1 MNILSLE
8 NVSKNYGFR
17 PLFESVTLGLEDRDK
32 IGIIGANGS
41 GKTTLLKIIAGVE
54 EPDTGRVTR
63 AKGKSLAYL
72 SQNPPYD
79 ENLTVLETIFASSSG
94 IMQTIRDYED
104 VCHEVAAG
112 RHDAATLQRMSDLQH
127 ELEEG
132 GGWEIETNARSVL
145 TKLDITDTHAKM
157 GALSGG
163 QRKRVALA
171 HELIFK
177 PDILI
182 LDEPTNHLD
191 ADTIEWLED
200 YLRRYTGVLLLV
212 THDRYFLDRVTDRI
226 FEIDRGAVQNFNGN
240 YAYYLEKKAEQE
252 TLREV
257 EGHKREQLIKKELAW
272 LRRGAKARTRKSKH
286 RIEAA
291 HALMAQPKE
300 QAKGE
305 VDIATG
311 SKRLGSKV
319 IELNGVSKS
328 YGDNTLIEDFT
339 YLVKR
344 DDRIGIIGANGSG
357 KTTLLDM
364 ITGRVAPDKGEIE
377 IGQTVHI
384 GYYDQESR
392 ALNDEQRVI
401 DYIRDIAEYVTTN
414 EGVQIT
420 AGKMLERFL
429 FTPAQQYAVIGNLS
443 GGERRRLYLLRI
455 LMGSP
460 NVLLL
465 DEPTNDLDIPTLI
478 ALEQYLDDFPGALIV
493 VSHDRYFL
501 DRTIDKVFRFTQ
513 GGNVR
518 EYAGDY
524 TAYLEAELASPSRT
538 TPSDQ
543 SGGHPSS
550 NQEASRAPNSP
561 PVSGASADGV
571 VSSDSPPVLGG
582 VAATSAD
589 GVVSS
594 ESPPVLGGVAAA
606 SADGVVPVAGTRAPN
621 PKAKKLTFKE
631 NRELEALESRIA
643 ETESRL
649 PEIENELAASATDAA
664 RVHELFLEQQRLN
677 SQLEIDLTRWTELA
691 ERVDG

>member
-1 MNILSLE
+1 MNIVSLE
-8 NVSKNYGFR
+8 NVSKNFGFN
-17 PLFESVTLGLEDRDK
+17 PLFEEVTLGLEDRDK

-41 GKTTLLKIIAGVE
+41 GKTTLLRIIAGVE
-54 EPDTGRVTR
+54 VSDTGRVVR
-63 AKGKSLAYL
+63 AKGKTLAYL
-72 SQNPPYD
+72 SQNPAYD
-79 ENLTVLETIFASSSG
+79 ENATVLETIFASSG
-94 IMQTIRDYED
+94 GVMQTILDYETACRD
-104 VCHEVAAG
+104 LAVGIDDPKLLIKVSE
-112 RHDAATLQRMSDLQH
+112 LQH
-127 ELEEG
+127 ELEIN
-132 GGWEIETNARSVL
+132 GGWEIETNARAVL
-145 TKLDITDTHAKM
+145 TKLDITDTSAKM
-157 GALSGG
+157 RELSGG

-191 ADTIEWLED
+191 ADTIEWLES
-200 YLRRYTGVLLLV
+200 YLARYTGMLLLV

-226 FEIDRGAVQNFNGN
+226 FEVDRNTVQNFSGN

-291 HALMAQPKE
+291 HSLMDIPKE
-300 QAKGE
+300 RAKGE
-305 VDIATG
+305 VDIAIG

-319 IELNGVSKS
+319 VEITGVSKS
-328 YGDNTLIEDFT
+328 YGETTLIDDFT
-339 YLVKR
+339 YLLKR

-364 ITGRVAPDKGEIE
+364 ITGRVKPDDGDID

-392 ALNDEQRVI
+392 ALNFDQRVI
-401 DYIRDIAEYVTTN
+401 DYIRDVAEYVTTN

-429 FTPAQQYAVIGNLS
+429 FEPAAQYAVIGNLS

-478 ALEQYLDDFPGALIV
+478 ALEEYLDDFAGALIV

-501 DRTIDKVFRFTQ
+501 DRTIENVFRFEP
-513 GGNVR
+513 GGHVR
-518 EYAGDY
+518 EYPGDY
-524 TAYLEAELASPSRT
+524 TAYLAAHERE
-538 TPSDQ
+538 Q
-543 SGGHPSS
+543 SESKAFS
-550 NQEASRAPNSP
+550 SP
-561 PVSGASADGV
+561 PGLRRGDDTSSSADGMV
-571 VSSDSPPVLGG
+571 GG
-582 VAATSAD
+582 DRGLQAD
-589 GVVSS
+589 V
-594 ESPPVLGGVAAA
+594 
-606 SADGVVPVAGTRAPN
+606 R
-621 PKAKKLTFKE
+621 PKSKKLSFKE
-631 NRELEALESRIA
+631 MREFEAVEQRIA
-643 ETESRL
+643 ETEKLL
-649 PEIENELAASATDAA
+649 PEIEKELTAAASDAG
-664 RVHELFLEQQRLN
+664 RVHELFIEQQTLN
-677 SQLEIDLTRWTELA
+677 TQLETDLTRWAELA
-691 ERVDG
+691 ERHEG

>member
-8 NVSKNYGFR
+8 NVSKNFGFK
-17 PLFESVTLGLEDRDK
+17 PLFENVTLGLEERDK

-41 GKTTLLKIIAGVE
+41 GKTTLLRLIAGLE

-63 AKGKSLAYL
+63 AKGKTLAYL

-94 IMQTIRDYED
+94 VMQTILDYETA
-104 VCHEVAAG
+104 CHDLAAG
-112 RHDAATLQRMSDLQH
+112 VDDPSLLTKVSELQH
-127 ELEEG
+127 ELEIN

-145 TKLDITDTHAKM
+145 TKLDITDTSAKM
-157 GALSGG
+157 GNLSGG

-191 ADTIEWLED
+191 ADTIEWLEA
-200 YLRRYTGVLLLV
+200 YLARYTGVLLLV

-226 FEIDRGAVQNFNGN
+226 FEVDRGTVQNFSGN

-252 TLREV
+252 ELRAV
-257 EGHKREQLIKKELAW
+257 EGHKRDQLIRKELAW

-291 HALMAQPKE
+291 HTLMAVPKE
-300 QAKGE
+300 QTKAG
-305 VDIATG
+305 VDIAIG
-311 SKRLGSKV
+311 SRRLGSKV
-319 IELNGVSKS
+319 VEINNISKS
-328 YGDNTLIEDFT
+328 YGSLRLIDDLT
-339 YLVKR
+339 YLIKR

-364 ITGRVAPDKGEIE
+364 LTGRVKPDQGEIE

-392 ALNDEQRVI
+392 ALNDDQRVI
-401 DYIRDIAEYVTTN
+401 DYIRDVAEFVTTID
-414 EGVQIT
+414 GTQIT
-420 AGKMLERFL
+420 AGKMLEKFL
-429 FTPAQQYAVIGNLS
+429 FTPAEQYAVIGNLS

-455 LMGSP
+455 LMGEP

-478 ALEQYLDDFPGALIV
+478 ALEEYLDDFAGALVV

-501 DRTIDKVFRFTQ
+501 DRTVDSIFRFEP
-513 GGNVR
+513 GGQVR

-524 TAYLEAELASPSRT
+524 SAYHERRELEDAERKESAAPKRPAAETQPS
-538 TPSDQ
+538 
-543 SGGHPSS
+543 
-550 NQEASRAPNSP
+550 AP
-561 PVSGASADGV
+561 
-571 VSSDSPPVLGG
+571 
-582 VAATSAD
+582 
-589 GVVSS
+589 
-594 ESPPVLGGVAAA
+594 EK
-606 SADGVVPVAGTRAPN
+606 
-621 PKAKKLTFKE
+621 PKPKKLTFKE
-631 NRELEALESRIA
+631 KREFEEIELRIA
-643 ETESRL
+643 DTEKRL
-649 PEIENELAASATDAA
+649 PEIEKELSAAASDAGKVNEL
-664 RVHELFLEQQRLN
+664 FNEQQNLN
-677 SQLEIDLTRWTELA
+677 AQLETDLSRWAELA
-691 ERVDG
+691 ERVEN

>member
-1 MNILSLE
+1 MNIVSLE
-8 NVSKNYGFR
+8 NVSKNYGFK
-17 PLFESVTLGLEDRDK
+17 PLFENVTLGLEDRDK

-41 GKTTLLKIIAGVE
+41 GKSTLLKIIAGVE
-54 EPDTGRVTR
+54 VPDTGRVVR
-63 AKGKSLAYL
+63 AKGQTLAYL
-72 SQNPPYD
+72 SQNPAYD

-94 IMQTIRDYED
+94 VMQTIRDYEA
-104 VCHEVAAG
+104 VCHDVAAG
-112 RHDAATLQRMSDLQH
+112 KHDAVTLERMSDLQH
-127 ELEEG
+127 ELEMS
-132 GGWEIETNARSVL
+132 GGWEIETNARAVL
-145 TKLDITDTHAKM
+145 TKLEINDTAATM
-157 GALSGG
+157 GTLSGG

-191 ADTIEWLED
+191 ADTIEWLEK
-200 YLRRYTGVLLLV
+200 YLARYTGMLLLV

-226 FEIDRGAVQNFNGN
+226 FEVDRGTVQNFSGN

-291 HALMAQPKE
+291 HTLMAIPKE

-305 VDIATG
+305 VDIAIG

-319 IELNGVSKS
+319 IEINHISKS
-328 YGDNTLIEDFT
+328 YGSNTLIDGFT
-339 YLVKR
+339 YLLKR

-364 ITGRVAPDKGEIE
+364 LTDRIQPDSGEID

-392 ALNDEQRVI
+392 ALNDDQRVI
-401 DYIRDIAEYVTTN
+401 DYIRDVAEYVTTN
-414 EGVQIT
+414 EGIQIT

-429 FTPAQQYAVIGNLS
+429 FAPAAQYAVIGNLS

-478 ALEQYLDDFPGALIV
+478 ALEEYLDDFAGALIV

-501 DRTIDKVFRFTQ
+501 DRTIENVFRFEP
-513 GGNVR
+513 GGHVR
-518 EYAGDY
+518 EFAGDY
-524 TAYLEAELASPSRT
+524 SAYLDAIERERSSASTES
-538 TPSDQ
+538 
-543 SGGHPSS
+543 
-550 NQEASRAPNSP
+550 
-561 PVSGASADGV
+561 
-571 VSSDSPPVLGG
+571 SSDKQPVR
-582 VAATSAD
+582 T
-589 GVVSS
+589 
-594 ESPPVLGGVAAA
+594 A
-606 SADGVVPVAGTRAPN
+606 SDSDRVPQTTEK
-621 PKAKKLTFKE
+621 PKPKKLSFKE
-631 NRELEALESRIA
+631 TRELEALELSVTAA
-643 ETESRL
+643 EIRL
-649 PEIENELAASATDAA
+649 PAIEKELTLAASDAG
-664 RVHELFLEQQRLN
+664 RVHELFTEQQELTAK
-677 SQLEIDLTRWTELA
+677 LEIDMARWAELA
-691 ERVDG
+691 ERAEEFK